1 MIQANSVS
9 YFFTVIIIVLLF
21 LIIYFNVIALHKY
34 DQGLKVIP
42 KENTVCKYNSLPPLN
57 QNNITKKKLFY
68 YQSEGGNY
76 YTLGLD
82 PVFYQTV
89 CKKLCGGATDKNGQ
103 CSDNK
108 NPAGFQTCIDDLQP
122 QGACKNSAVPL
133 VKDDK
138 NNDYYAQEVF
148 LSQPT

>member
-9 YFFTVIIIVLLF
+9 YFFTVIIVVLIF
-21 LIIYFNVIALHKY
+21 LIIYFNSLAAYKY
-34 DQGLKVIP
+34 DQGLKIIP
-42 KENTVCKYNSLPPLN
+42 KENTPCKYSNLPSLKDD
-57 QNNITKKKLFY
+57 KKTSKGLFS

-76 YTLGLD
+76 YTLGTS
-82 PVFYQTV
+82 PVFYHTV
-89 CKKLCGGATDKNGQ
+89 CKKLCGGGTDKNGE

-108 NPAGFQTCIDDLQP
+108 NPKGYQTCIDDLQP
-122 QGACKNSAVPL
+122 QGNCKNSAVPL